1 MVTYSVADVSK
12 MLNVNEETI
21 RRWIRDGKLNAIR
34 AVGRG
39 GNTLFLEDVVNFAN
53 KPPRAYLIFLEEWLN
68 NAGVPYERIE
78 DSKVVNEAKA
88 LGKTAVL
95 GKAGAATVSVIT
107 AATIPASLSVAG
119 IASAAAMAGPIGIGV
134 AGVAYGA
141 AKLAKRRN
149 QRTYSIRLLTSNEA
163 KSEKAKV
170 AIEEDTSS
178 NPVGTESEFFSIEIP
193 RENQEL
199 NNSEVTECKVD
210 DAPKEEKPEA
220 MDTTS
225 VLNEIAQAKQ
235 MLDAEIITQEE
246 FVTIKTRLIA
256 KI

>member
-1 MVTYSVADVSK
+1 MVMYSVADVSK

-39 GNTLFLEDVVNFAN
+39 GNTIFLEDVVNFAN

-68 NAGVPYERIE
+68 SAGVPYERIE
-78 DSKVVNEAKA
+78 DSKVVDEAKA
-88 LGKTAVL
+88 LGKAAVL

-119 IASAAAMAGPIGIGV
+119 IASEAAMAGPVGMGV
-134 AGVAYGA
+134 AGIAYGA
-141 AKLAKRRN
+141 AKLAKRKN
-149 QRTYSIRLLTSNEA
+149 QRTYSIRLLTSSEA
-163 KSEKAKV
+163 KSTTTKV
-170 AIEEDTSS
+170 AVEKDAPSS
-178 NPVGTESEFFSIEIP
+178 QVGTESEPFLIEEL

-199 NNSEVTECKVD
+199 NNSEAAECNVD
-210 DAPKEEKPEA
+210 DVPEEMPDFFDPA
-220 MDTTS
+220 S
-225 VLNEIAQAKQ
+225 VLNKIAQAKQ
-235 MLDAEIITQEE
+235 LLDAEIITQEE
-246 FVTIKTRLIA
+246 FAAIKARLIA

>member
-39 GNTLFLEDVVNFAN
+39 GNTIFLEDVVNFAN
-53 KPPRAYLIFLEEWLN
+53 KPPRAYLIFLEEWLS

-78 DSKVVNEAKA
+78 ASKIVDEAKA
-88 LGKTAVL
+88 LGKAAVL

-119 IASAAAMAGPIGIGV
+119 IASAAAMAGPVGVGV
-134 AGVAYGA
+134 AGIAYGA
-141 AKLAKRRN
+141 AKLAKRKN
-149 QRTYSIRLLTSNEA
+149 QRTYSIRLKSTEDKQSSEAQNTAETSFNASNEHLLSETIS
-163 KSEKAKV
+163 KSLDSSDSEPS
-170 AIEEDTSS
+170 EDNTT
-178 NPVGTESEFFSIEIP
+178 N
-193 RENQEL
+193 
-199 NNSEVTECKVD
+199 EVLVPD
-210 DAPKEEKPEA
+210 VVMSD
-220 MDTTS
+220 S
-225 VLNEIAQAKQ
+225 VLDKIAQAKK
-235 MLDAEIITQEE
+235 MLDADIITQEE
-246 FVTIKTRLIA
+246 FIAIKTRLIE